1 MLLGVA
7 ILSGNCHPLCVTGHY
22 RIVLTHNAQSRLYRF
37 SRQYRFCAFH
47 LCAHKAVKS
56 PNDTVS
62 GLLPVD
68 IRVESTC
75 YVARSLRHTETH
87 RMVPV
92 PCRLHDF
99 RQRNMPKNHEN
110 RHFHV
115 SDFKYRCCAPPKS
128 SSTVKIHLSSKFQPL
143 KSSEQETPAVHKQTN
158 KQIDRRNFLRHQE
171 KSGPI
176 TWNCHRG
183 KPAGG
188 SSKM

>member
-37 SRQYRFCAFH
+37 SRQYRFCALH

-68 IRVESTC
+68 ICVESTY
-75 YVARSLRHTETH
+75 YVVRSLRHIETR
-87 RMVPV
+87 RMVSS

-99 RQRNMPKNHEN
+99 RQ
-110 RHFHV
+110 
-115 SDFKYRCCAPPKS
+115 SY
-128 SSTVKIHLSSKFQPL
+128 
-143 KSSEQETPAVHKQTN
+143 
-158 KQIDRRNFLRHQE
+158 
-171 KSGPI
+171 GPE
-176 TWNCHRG
+176 HAQ
-183 KPAGG
+183 KP
-188 SSKM
+188 